1 MDIYTENGKN
11 IVFNTTCYKCDKTCS
26 HQVMY
31 TMEDVKRYYD
41 DETTVYYIEC
51 PYGGKRIYIEDPI
64 FEIKRKLTAIEITI
78 SNHYIYG

>member
-1 MDIYTENGKN
+1 
-11 IVFNTTCYKCDKTCS
+11 
-26 HQVMY
+26 MY
-31 TMEDVKRYYD
+31 TMEDVKRYWN

-64 FEIKRKLTAIEITI
+64 FEIKRKLTAIETTI